1 MPSPLHYAMC
11 AIFSPPPPATPFVTK
26 RSTAIPG
33 WPVLETDNNL
43 VSKAATG
50 REIHLSGSRYTI
62 RRVGTEIQT
71 VTLAADESVSGDF
84 WQLSLVHSGLTG
96 DTGCLAYDASANEVD
111 EAIESLAAVDAG
123 GVVVTRRGSGTHGD
137 PYVHSVY
144 FEGASMAG
152 DVNEVVINATA
163 CDTYDAPQNAT
174 AYVTS
179 VQHGGR
185 VERQQLT
192 LATEAGYI
200 KGAYIKL
207 AYNVSSS
214 VEGEE
219 DSYASTDCLEWG
231 APASDIADALS
242 AVPAIG
248 EVPLSSAVL
257 SLNTTRMDIFPSAEV
272 PLSEGQFVDGRLA
285 RGDVIHISGSYGGG
299 DTEHVV
305 ESISSDGTSVVFEE
319 AFRAA
324 SGTSG
329 SGTATV
335 TLVVQDAVAVAR
347 SGTGK
352 SVTEKQRIVLTATAE
367 VTPLSGQ
374 GFFRLQWAH
383 DGVEKVT
390 ECLEFGEEAST
401 VQAALE
407 ALGFDLDGSG
417 TSFDETDEGHI
428 LVTRDGDASASS
440 GYGYEYV
447 FEFKGVAGVSTV
459 VGNVE
464 QLQVKQCHY
473 STVFVITLFLWQCY
487 GAYPFGKTG
496 WNSLG

>member
-1 MPSPLHYAMC
+1 MFAFFIPA
-11 AIFSPPPPATPFVTK
+11 PPPSCSEQK
-26 RSTAIPG
+26 RSKAIPG
-33 WPVLETDNNL
+33 WPVLETDNDL

-50 REIHLSGSRYTI
+50 REVRVSGSRYAI

-71 VTLAADESVSGDF
+71 VTLAADESVSADF
-84 WQLSLVHSGLTG
+84 WQLSLVHSGLIG
-96 DTGCLAYDASANEVD
+96 ETGCLAFDASGSDVD
-111 EAIESLAAVDAG
+111 EAIESLAAIDAG
-123 GVVVTRRGSGTHGD
+123 GVVVTRQGSGIHGD

-144 FEGASMAG
+144 FEGASTAG
-152 DVNEVVINATA
+152 DVNQAAINATA
-163 CDTYDAPQNAT
+163 CGSLAYDAPRSAA
-174 AYVTS
+174 AYVTT

-200 KGAYIKL
+200 KGAYFKL

-214 VEGEE
+214 VENEE
-219 DSYASTDCLEWG
+219 DSYGSTDCLEWG

-242 AVPAIG
+242 ALPAIG
-248 EVPLSSAVL
+248 EMPLANVEL
-257 SLNTTRMDIFPSAEV
+257 SLNTTGMDIFPSVEV
-272 PLSEGQFVDGRLA
+272 PLSAKTFVDGRLA
-285 RGDVIHISGSYGGG
+285 RGDVIYVSGSYGG
-299 DTEHVV
+299 DDAEHVV
-305 ESISSDGTSVVFEE
+305 ESIATDGTSVVFEDT
-319 AFRAA
+319 FRAA
-324 SGTSG
+324 SGTG
-329 SGTATV
+329 GLGTATI
-335 TLVVQDAVAVAR
+335 TRVVQDAVAVAR

-367 VTPLSGQ
+367 VNPLSGQ

-390 ECLEFGEEAST
+390 ECLEFGEEASD

-417 TSFDETDEGHI
+417 TAFDETDEGHI

-447 FEFKGVAGVSTV
+447 FEFKGVAGISTV

-464 QLQVKQCHY
+464 QLQVKQWH
-473 STVFVITLFLWQCY
+473 CY
-487 GAYPFGKTG
+487 
-496 WNSLG
+496 